1 MINNNFKNNKNG
13 KFNKNNKKVFK
24 PKFTKI
30 KVNIADSEYY
40 VSNLDSLYNLLCS
53 IPFNKVSI
61 PVYMPKAEMFGN
73 DQLKGTAVFGI
84 IDKFNNDNT
93 FTVSVQ
99 ENIAGK
105 FNADKHGMSIRCKKD
120 YETNEITYISSFA
133 IIKGHSVQENY
144 DDVEKAMLD
153 ASEETNCEP
162 SEVSEEVT
170 TETTEPVE

>member
-1 MINNNFKNNKNG
+1 MANNNFKNNKNG

-40 VSNLDSLYNLLCS
+40 SRGLDSLYNLLCS

-61 PVYMPKAEMFGN
+61 PVYIPKAEMFGN
-73 DQLKGTAVFGI
+73 DQLKGTVVFGI

-99 ENIAGK
+99 EN
-105 FNADKHGMSIRCKKD
+105 
-120 YETNEITYISSFA
+120 
-133 IIKGHSVQENY
+133 Y

-153 ASEETNCEP
+153 ASEETTCEP
-162 SEVSEEVT
+162 SEVSEEAT

>member
-105 FNADKHGMSIRCKKD
+105 FNADKHVMSIRCKKD

-144 DDVEKAMLD
+144 DDVEKAMLN
-153 ASEETNCEP
+153 ASEETTCEP
-162 SEVSEEVT
+162 SEVSEEIT